1 MTDSD
6 DVPHETSNVGPDPD
20 ASTESSDGLASSTVV
35 NWVIGGLIVGL
46 VIINVVNA
54 LRPSGGG
61 DLVGQQAPSFT
72 LPELSTGQAGP
83 KGADASGADISLEE
97 FRGTVVLLDFWASWC
112 APCHEQARHFA
123 TLQEE
128 YPELRDAFHIV
139 AVNGDQP
146 GPNRKRKVRQ
156 RVNTYAYEGTTVLDD
171 GRVQDAYGVTT
182 YPTLV
187 VVGPEGV
194 VQQASAGV
202 HSAEQVAQ
210 WIREAR

>member
-6 DVPHETSNVGPDPD
+6 DVPHEPSTVGPDPN
-20 ASTESSDGLASSTVV
+20 ANTESSDGLTSNTVV

-61 DLVGQQAPSFT
+61 NLVGQQAPSFT
-72 LPELSTGQAGP
+72 LPVLKTGQAGP
-83 KGADASGADISLEE
+83 KDSGSSGVEIALAD
-97 FRGTVVLLDFWASWC
+97 FRGKVVLLDFWASWC
-112 APCHEQARHFA
+112 APCHEQARNFA

-128 YPELRDAFHIV
+128 YPDLRDAFQIV

-156 RVNTYAYEGTTVLDD
+156 RVNTYAYEGTTVLDN
-171 GRVQDAYGVTT
+171 GRVQNAYGVTT

-194 VQQASAGV
+194 VKQASAGV
-202 HSAEQVAQ
+202 HSAEKVAQ
-210 WIREAR
+210 WIRKAR